1 MNRSS
6 AYKETQTPF
15 GDITGRL
22 YPGDYGYENAPVTTR
37 YHSQTDLYYHKI
49 MGLDSYVINR
59 YDYSFSL
66 AGNDPTCDKDVFLR
80 FFLFLN
86 Y

>member
-1 MNRSS
+1 MSLLLRII
-6 AYKETQTPF
+6 AKQPLLLTAM
-15 GDITGRL
+15 IK